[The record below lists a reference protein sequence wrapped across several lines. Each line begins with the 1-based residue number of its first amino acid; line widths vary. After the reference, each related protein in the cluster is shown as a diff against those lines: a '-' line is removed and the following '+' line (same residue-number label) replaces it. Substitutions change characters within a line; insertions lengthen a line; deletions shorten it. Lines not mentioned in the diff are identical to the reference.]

1 MSRHKD
7 DGTFGMGAI
16 AVLACILSFGAGY
29 WVRDSGFTMQL
40 NQPKEAPQN
49 EHQN

>member
-16 AVLACILSFGAGY
+16 AVLISLLAFFAGY
-29 WVRDSGFTMQL
+29 RVRDSGFTMQL

-49 EHQN
+49 EPQN